1 MLKSKLWT
9 LDPRR
14 SLVAGAMWLII
25 ALVAAFSIVAA
36 IWVGRIARETVFEQ
50 HVRRLRLETDQL
62 SAELGLALTARVDAV
77 RAVTSLLRAGASDAN
92 GTDLKALFET
102 LTKAYPEL
110 DWLLISDTA
119 GRVVASSGELRDGTD
134 VGNSPWFTAASRGPW
149 LGMIEPA
156 ATPASTATSAAAPGS
171 TVATAL
177 GDFALPICDTSGR
190 WLGVIAARASW
201 RRPVQHFQRLTDET
215 DPRTV
220 TEAVVLDRDAV
231 VLVGPESLR
240 GRPWS
245 GVAFETGANDADLAP
260 EFQTLPDGQRLLVSR
275 APIGGDESLA
285 SLGWRVQLAEPNARV
300 FLRADAV
307 AIRILWISVGLGAI
321 TAALGVHGAR
331 QLTQRLQRL
340 TQSVARVG
348 EDEAARVEVPP
359 GVDEVA
365 RLAAAFAKILG
376 ELQEERREL
385 ERRVAVRT
393 REVERLADESRYTAI
408 VRERLKIARELHDT
422 LAHSMMAMLSEIRL
436 LRRLHARDP
445 TALTEELQ
453 RAEDVAREGLSE
465 ARKAI
470 SQMRSSTVR
479 ETGLGP
485 ALSAVY
491 NNFIDRTGLAGGF
504 STDPEAA
511 RFGDER
517 GETFLRIAQ
526 EALRN
531 VERHAQATR
540 IDLQL
545 HIVAGNRLELTIR
558 DDGVGFD
565 PDHIPPGHFG
575 IVGLREQ
582 AALIGADL
590 QIESQRDEG
599 TCIVLAV
606 NLAPIEF
613 VGSA

>member
-1 MLKSKLWT
+1 
-9 LDPRR
+9 
-14 SLVAGAMWLII
+14 
-25 ALVAAFSIVAA
+25 
-36 IWVGRIARETVFEQ
+36 
-50 HVRRLRLETDQL
+50 
-62 SAELGLALTARVDAV
+62 
-77 RAVTSLLRAGASDAN
+77 
-92 GTDLKALFET
+92 
-102 LTKAYPEL
+102 
-110 DWLLISDTA
+110 
-119 GRVVASSGELRDGTD
+119 
-134 VGNSPWFTAASRGPW
+134 
-149 LGMIEPA
+149 
-156 ATPASTATSAAAPGS
+156 
-171 TVATAL
+171 
-177 GDFALPICDTSGR
+177 
-190 WLGVIAARASW
+190 
-201 RRPVQHFQRLTDET
+201 
-215 DPRTV
+215 
-220 TEAVVLDRDAV
+220 
-231 VLVGPESLR
+231 
-240 GRPWS
+240 
-245 GVAFETGANDADLAP
+245 
-260 EFQTLPDGQRLLVSR
+260 
-275 APIGGDESLA
+275 
-285 SLGWRVQLAEPNARV
+285 
-300 FLRADAV
+300 
-307 AIRILWISVGLGAI
+307 
-321 TAALGVHGAR
+321 
-331 QLTQRLQRL
+331 
-340 TQSVARVG
+340 VG